1 MAGRNAR
8 QRRARVSLFT
18 ATFAFAFVTVFPFA
32 AGCQQLAGI
41 EDVRLVPITPDDPGA
56 SDVLFTLD
64 QTANVHA
71 ISPYIYGKSF
81 LDTGRVGQTLSYVGG
96 QVFSAYDWETNA
108 ANPGRTFG
116 ADSFANGNY
125 LGVGEAAG
133 APLQRA
139 VTAAREQGASTIVT
153 VPMAGWVAGDASG
166 VCPTSPA
173 PTDAQIAARFQ
184 PVFPRKGAPF
194 AYPPDLADGK
204 VYADEMAA
212 FLESTFPSAQTD
224 PARRILYALDNEP
237 ELWSDSHAEMHPA
250 RTTYDEVAKKSVAL
264 ASAIKDAAPGALVL
278 GPESYGW
285 NGYVSLQDAPDAGG
299 RDFLDFYLDSMRE
312 AEQAKGKRLLD
323 VLDLHWFSEAK
334 GGGSTATDGTRI
346 TGDETDVAIADAR
359 VQAPRSL
366 WDASYRE
373 KSWIVHDSLGE
384 PIKLLPRLAA
394 KIAAHYPGTRLAFS
408 EYDYGAAGD
417 VSGGVAVADVL
428 GIFGRYGVFA
438 ASAWPNSADRS
449 YLYGAF
455 AMFRSYDGAGAT
467 FGDTSFQA
475 ATSDDEK
482 SSVYASSFADGRDQ
496 VVVVAINKTRGVL
509 RAGIR
514 IRRVGRLR
522 QAAVY
527 TLTGASALPAPAS
540 PIAAVGTNAFV
551 YEMPA
556 RSVSTL
562 VFRP

>member
-1 MAGRNAR
+1 MARANSS
-8 QRRARVSLFT
+8 QIRARR
-18 ATFAFAFVTVFPFA
+18 TFAVRVALAALVA
-32 AGCQQLAGI
+32 IGAGCQQVAGI

-56 SDVLFTLD
+56 TDVLFTLD

-71 ISPYIYGKSF
+71 ISPYIYGKTF
-81 LDTGRVGQTLSYVGG
+81 LDTGRVGQTLTYVGG
-96 QVFSAYDWETNA
+96 QAFSAYDWETNA
-108 ANPGRTFG
+108 SNPGRTLG
-116 ADSFANGNY
+116 ADSFVNGY
-125 LGVGEAAG
+125 HFGAGEAAG
-133 APLQRA
+133 APIAKL
-139 VTAAREQGASTIVT
+139 VSAARDQSASTIVT
-153 VPMAGWVAGDASG
+153 LPMAGWVAADANG

-173 PTDAQIAARFQ
+173 PTDAQIAQRFL
-184 PVFPRKGAPF
+184 PLLPRKGAPF
-194 AYPPDLADGK
+194 ASPPDRTDGK
-204 VYADEMAA
+204 VYADEMVS

-224 PARRILYALDNEP
+224 PARRIFYALDNEP
-237 ELWSDSHAEMHPA
+237 ELWFDGHAEMHPA
-250 RTTYDEVAKKSVAL
+250 KATYDEVAKKSVAL
-264 ASAIKDAAPGALVL
+264 ASAIKDAAPAALVL

-285 NGYVSLQDAPDAGG
+285 NGYQDLQQAPDAHG
-299 RDFLDFYLDSMRE
+299 DFLEFYLDTMRE

-323 VLDLHWFSEAK
+323 VLDLHWFSEAR
-334 GGGSTATDGTRI
+334 GGGTTATDGTRI

-384 PIKLLPRLAA
+384 PIKLLPRLFA
-394 KIAAHYPGTRLAFS
+394 KIAAHYPGTQLSFS

-417 VSGGVAVADVL
+417 ISGGVAVADVL
-428 GIFGRYGVFA
+428 GIFGRHGVFA

-475 ATSDDEK
+475 ATNDDEK

-509 RAGIR
+509 RAGLR

-527 TLTGASALPAPAS
+527 TLTSTSALPASAS
-540 PIAAVGTNAFV
+540 PIAAVGANAFV